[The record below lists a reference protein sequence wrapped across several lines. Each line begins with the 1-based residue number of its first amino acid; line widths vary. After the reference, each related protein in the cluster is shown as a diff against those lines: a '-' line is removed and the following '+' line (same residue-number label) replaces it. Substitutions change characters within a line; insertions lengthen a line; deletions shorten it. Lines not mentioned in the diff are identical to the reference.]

1 MPLRI
6 LVRGAGAWHD
16 ACSFELAAQVMC
28 RVYVGFESVTRG
40 RGDGRRRE
48 RLEDVRRVSRDRW
61 DTTPVR
67 AVMTPVSRL
76 ATLPPDADAPSALE
90 ELTRL
95 DVRHV
100 PVVED
105 SRIVGMLRRRD
116 LCRGTGAARKGWTR

>member
-16 ACSFELAAQVMC
+16 ACSSELAAQVMC
-28 RVYVGFESVTRG
+28 RVDVGFESVTRG
-40 RGDGRRRE
+40 RDDGRRRE
-48 RLEDVRRVSRDRW
+48 RLEDMRRVSRDRW

-76 ATLPPDADAPSALE
+76 VTLPPEEADAASALE

-95 DVRHV
+95 DVRQL

-105 SRIVGMLRRRD
+105 GRIVGMLRRRD
-116 LCRGTGAARKGWTR
+116 LVRWLHLQANYP